1 MNLRPYQNDAISGI
15 CQALRECDSTLLC
28 LPTGCGKTVVFSKAA
43 QMASKRVMVIAHRDE
58 LISQACDKI
67 HKLTGER
74 PEIEKAERYSDERT
88 MFPAKYVVA
97 SVQTLNAG
105 VGDGKRVNRF
115 NPDDFS
121 LVIVD
126 EAHHAVATSYRN
138 VISHFQRNPSCK
150 LLGVTATPD
159 RADEVGLK
167 NVFESVAY
175 EYSLPEAISDGW
187 LVPIRSMTARI
198 LGLDFS
204 GLRDVG
210 GDLHQGELSRI
221 MEEEGQ
227 LHGVVDETLRRM
239 GDRKVLVFTVSVA
252 QSKLLAQIFDRHIPN
267 CARFISG
274 ETPPEERRQTIRDFE
289 TGKFRILCNC
299 MVATEGFDCPSI
311 GMVVVARPTK
321 SRSLY
326 AQMVGRGTR
335 PLPGVVDGDVPDR
348 SGAIAR
354 SGKPDCIILDFS
366 GNAGRH
372 SLASMPDILGGKLK
386 ERAVEIV
393 KKIVEEADGKPVDII
408 AELERA
414 EAKAQ
419 IEEKEKKE
427 AEKRRLIKGRAKVD
441 VKELESFRVYGIAP
455 RNEPRYRVLPLS
467 EGQKDLLRK
476 QGVEFERLDTW
487 KQREL
492 FKETVRRFKQNLCS
506 YRQAKI
512 LRRFGYSADCSFEQA
527 KSIIDRLAQNNWSKT

>member
-274 ETPPEERRQTIRDFE
+274 ETPPDERRQTIRDFE

-348 SGAIAR
+348 AGAIAR
-354 SGKPDCIILDFS
+354 SGKPDCIILDFA

>member
-274 ETPPEERRQTIRDFE
+274 ETPPDERRQTIRDFE

-348 SGAIAR
+348 AGAIAR
-354 SGKPDCIILDFS
+354 SGKPDCIILDFA

-408 AELERA
+408 AELEKA

-419 IEEKEKKE
+419 IEEREKKE

>member
-1 MNLRPYQNDAISGI
+1 
-15 CQALRECDSTLLC
+15 
-28 LPTGCGKTVVFSKAA
+28 
-43 QMASKRVMVIAHRDE
+43 
-58 LISQACDKI
+58 
-67 HKLTGER
+67 
-74 PEIEKAERYSDERT
+74 
-88 MFPAKYVVA
+88 
-97 SVQTLNAG
+97 
-105 VGDGKRVNRF
+105 
-115 NPDDFS
+115 
-121 LVIVD
+121 
-126 EAHHAVATSYRN
+126 
-138 VISHFQRNPSCK
+138 
-150 LLGVTATPD
+150 
-159 RADEVGLK
+159 
-167 NVFESVAY
+167 
-175 EYSLPEAISDGW
+175 
-187 LVPIRSMTARI
+187 MTARI

-274 ETPPEERRQTIRDFE
+274 ETPPDERRQTIRDFE

-348 SGAIAR
+348 AGAIAR
-354 SGKPDCIILDFS
+354 SGKPDCIILDFA

-414 EAKAQ
+414 EAKAE